1 MLLHRLKEVCGL
13 DRRALLLN
21 QIGSM
26 VREILQWDS
35 SEPFRAQ
42 QKLFELGLKSLDLI
56 ELKDRLESDLMVE
69 LPVTLFFSHSTL
81 GGLTEYLLSEVLRF
95 DADGSNGRN
104 TSEPDRVE
112 SSAAE
117 IERPAR
123 PEELSEED
131 AERALLERIS
141 DLEGR
146 LK

>member
-1 MLLHRLKEVCGL
+1 MLLHRLKEVSGP

-21 QIGSM
+21 QIGSR

-35 SEPFRAQ
+35 SEPFRSQ

-56 ELKDRLESDLMVE
+56 ELKNRLESDLAVE
-69 LPVTLFFSHSTL
+69 LPVTLFFSYSTL

-95 DADGSNGRN
+95 DADGSKGRN

-117 IERPAR
+117 IELPAR

-141 DLEGR
+141 DLERR